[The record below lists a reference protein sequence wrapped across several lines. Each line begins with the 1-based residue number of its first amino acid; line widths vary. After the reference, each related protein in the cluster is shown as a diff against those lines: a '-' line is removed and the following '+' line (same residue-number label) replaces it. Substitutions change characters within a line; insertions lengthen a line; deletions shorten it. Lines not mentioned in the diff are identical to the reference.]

1 VRRHFLIPRLVLDEL
16 MLIARLAT
24 GTILSRGPEWPG
36 HRDPVCGMVVEDT
49 QETTAIG
56 GVTIRFCSK
65 RCRTT
70 FLASPARYVPAL
82 AGEAPTSQ

>member
-1 VRRHFLIPRLVLDEL
+1 VLDEL

-24 GTILSRGPEWPG
+24 GAILSQAPEWPG

-49 QETTAIG
+49 EETAVVAG
-56 GVTIRFCSK
+56 RAVRFCSK

-82 AGEAPTSQ
+82 VGAALAPQ